1 MIRLA
6 VRTLIFLGSAAVGL
20 GVAAALVDGFSVTF
34 GGFLFTVV
42 IYAAVQSVAA
52 PFLVKLAHS
61 HARVLLG
68 GIGLV
73 STFVALLAA
82 RLIGSSLQITGGVRT
97 WVLATLIVWLV
108 TAIATLLLP
117 VALVKAGVRSARER
131 RTST

>member
-6 VRTLIFLGSAAVGL
+6 VRTLIFLGSAAIGL
-20 GVAAALVDGFSVTF
+20 LVAAALVDGLSVTF
-34 GGFLFTVV
+34 GGFVLTVV
-42 IYAAVQSVAA
+42 IYAAVQSVAT
-52 PFLVKLAHS
+52 PFLAKLAHV

-82 RLIGSSLQITGGVRT
+82 KLIGSSLQITGGVRT

-108 TAIATLLLP
+108 TAVATLLLP
-117 VALVKAGVRSARER
+117 VALVKAGVASARER
-131 RTST
+131 RTSP

>member
-20 GVAAALVDGFSVTF
+20 LVAAALVEGLSVTV
-34 GGFLFTVV
+34 GGFLLTVV

-52 PFLVKLAHS
+52 PFLVKMAHTY
-61 HARVLLG
+61 ARALLG

-82 RLIGSSLQITGGVRT
+82 KLIASSLQITGGVRT
-97 WVLATLIVWLV
+97 WVLATLVVWLV
-108 TAIATLLLP
+108 TALATLLLP
-117 VALVKAGVRSARER
+117 IALVRAGVQSARER
-131 RTST
+131 RVNP

>member
-1 MIRLA
+1 M
-6 VRTLIFLGSAAVGL
+6 
-20 GVAAALVDGFSVTF
+20 TF
-34 GGFLFTVV
+34 GGFRFTVV

-52 PFLVKLAHS
+52 PFLTKLADS

-68 GIGLV
+68 GMGLV
-73 STFVALLAA
+73 STFVALLATS
-82 RLIGSSLQITGGVRT
+82 LLGSSLKVAGGVRT

-131 RTST
+131 RSST

>member
-1 MIRLA
+1 M
-6 VRTLIFLGSAAVGL
+6 
-20 GVAAALVDGFSVTF
+20 
-34 GGFLFTVV
+34 
-42 IYAAVQSVAA
+42 AA

-117 VALVKAGVRSARER
+117 VALVKAGVRSARQR